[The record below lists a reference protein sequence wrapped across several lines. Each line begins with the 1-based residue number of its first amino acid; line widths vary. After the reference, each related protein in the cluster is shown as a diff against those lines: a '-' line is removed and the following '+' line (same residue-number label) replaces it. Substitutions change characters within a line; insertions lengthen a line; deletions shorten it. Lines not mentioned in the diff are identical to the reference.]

1 MGLYED
7 INRAGLLS
15 IGLMPEWVDIPSA
28 DYLTPPDAADSGVYL
43 QNSPQVHVVVDLR
56 EEVHRRT
63 ARVVVGTADLT
74 TTVYTVTINGT
85 AVAYDASSALPASA
99 TALVAGIAAAI
110 EANGTV
116 GPLVVATAD
125 PDAPTTTILIRGVGT
140 ADFSIAVGVAGGTG
154 TLTCNADAVACI
166 MQPYFSAGGI
176 VKTGSTGSPNR
187 WRRSADGA
195 GTVNGLYG
203 VWGMGGCGGMARIA
217 VWLSSITGHASDG
230 GTVTFNVARVMVGPS
245 VLEAST

>member
-15 IGLMPEWVDIPSA
+15 IGLIPEWVDISSA
-28 DYLTPPDAADSGVYL
+28 EYLAPPDSDDAGVYL
-43 QNSPQVHVVVDLR
+43 QNSPRVNLSVDLR

-85 AVAYDASSALPASA
+85 AVAYDASSALPANA
-99 TALVAGIAAAI
+99 TALVAGIAAAL

-125 PDAPTTTILIRGVGT
+125 PAAPTTTILIKGVSS
-140 ADFSIAVGVAGGTG
+140 ADFSIAIGVAGGTG
-154 TLTCNADAVACI
+154 TLSCNADAASCTVRI
-166 MQPYFSAGGI
+166 YYTAGGI
-176 VKTGSTGSPNR
+176 VKTGSTGSGR
-187 WRRSADGA
+187 WKSPAS
-195 GTVNGLYG
+195 G
-203 VWGMGGCGGMARIA
+203 VWTSILAYGLWDKLDCGGAARAA
-217 VWLSSITGHASDG
+217 VTLSSITGHASDG
-230 GTVTFNVARVMVGPS
+230 GSVTLNIARVMVGPS
-245 VLEAST
+245 VLEAT